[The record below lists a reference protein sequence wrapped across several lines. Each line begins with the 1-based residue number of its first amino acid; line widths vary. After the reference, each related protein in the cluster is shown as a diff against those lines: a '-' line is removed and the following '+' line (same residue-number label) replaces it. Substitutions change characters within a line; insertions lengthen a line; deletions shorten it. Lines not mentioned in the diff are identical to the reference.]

1 MKQLIVQQPDNPI
14 DYMIKKL
21 SDKEQKKIFIVGPPG
36 SKIKEVAL

>member
-21 SDKEQKKIFIVGPPG
+21 SDKERNEPPLPP
-36 SKIKEVAL
+36 AP